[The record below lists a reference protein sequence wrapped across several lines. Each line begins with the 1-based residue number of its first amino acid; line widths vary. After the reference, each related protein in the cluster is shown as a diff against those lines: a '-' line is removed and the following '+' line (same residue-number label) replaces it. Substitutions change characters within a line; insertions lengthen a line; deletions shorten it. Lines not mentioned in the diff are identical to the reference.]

1 MSTPGGLPP
10 ASEALHR
17 PGKPFSAGL
26 ARTPPNS
33 PSPCQPPSEAPVT
46 DTIDIS
52 PPSVAQDTAAPHA
65 PAGRRR
71 RRPPLSLLSVI
82 GGFLLWEA
90 ALAVFEVSEFALVPP
105 TQIIGEFV
113 VVIRDGLIWEHLR
126 ISVLAFLFG
135 FAVSAALAIPLGL
148 IAGSSRTFGELA
160 SPWIAGLYATPMI
173 ALAPLLIIALG
184 FGIQAK
190 MAVVAFACFFPMVIN
205 TISGVKAVEGSLL
218 DVSTAFGATRSE
230 TFRKVLLPGSVPFI
244 MAGLQLA
251 VGRGVVGLVVADLF
265 GSRAGLGLFL
275 LNSAQAFNIARV
287 FVAALTL
294 AMLGVLFSAVLRT
307 IEGRMLRWRP

>member
-1 MSTPGGLPP
+1 MS
-10 ASEALHR
+10 
-17 PGKPFSAGL
+17 
-26 ARTPPNS
+26 
-33 PSPCQPPSEAPVT
+33 
-46 DTIDIS
+46 DTIDITQR
-52 PPSVAQDTAAPHA
+52 PVVTEAKPVLPIRGK
-65 PAGRRR
+65 PRRR
-71 RRPPLSLLSVI
+71 APLSLLSVI
-82 GGFLLWEA
+82 GGFLLWEG

-105 TQIIGEFV
+105 SQIIAEFV
-113 VVIRDGLIWEHLR
+113 VVVRDGLIWEHLR
-126 ISVLAFLFG
+126 ISLFAFLLGFG
-135 FAVSAALAIPLGL
+135 VSAALAIPIGL
-148 IAGSSRTFGELA
+148 VAGTSRTIGELA
-160 SPWIAGLYATPMI
+160 APWIAGLYATPMI
-173 ALAPLLIIALG
+173 ALAPLLIISLG
-184 FGIQAK
+184 FGVEAK

-218 DVSTAFGATRSE
+218 DVSIAFGATKGE

-294 AMLGVLFSAVLRT
+294 AMLGVLFSALLRA
-307 IEGRMLRWRP
+307 IENRMLRWRP